1 MTIKRTN
8 LNRALPWLYIVLA
21 VIGLIIS
28 FALTYDKI
36 KIAQNPNYSPVCNIN
51 PILSCGSVMKTKQ
64 SDIFGL
70 PNTLFGIAGF
80 SMLLM
85 LGLVLLAGAKLK
97 KWFWQLI
104 NAGALAGFLYFV
116 YLFSQAAFVIH
127 EICPFCFVIWMITPP
142 ILWYTTIYNLKE
154 KNINPKF
161 LGDGLRNKIIK
172 HHADILI
179 TWYVLVFLTLFIK
192 FYYYWKTLI

>member
-1 MTIKRTN
+1 MKKQLTLN
-8 LNRALPWLYIVLA
+8 LVLPYLYIVLA
-21 VIGLIIS
+21 IIGIIIS
-28 FALTYDKI
+28 FWLTYDKI
-36 KIAQNPNYSPVCNIN
+36 KIANNPSYQPVCNIN
-51 PILSCGSVMKTKQ
+51 PILSCGNVMKTKQ

-70 PNTLFGIAGF
+70 PNTLFGITGF

-85 LGLVLLAGAKLK
+85 LGIVLMAGAKLK

-104 NAGALAGFLYFV
+104 NLGALAGFLYFV
-116 YLFSQAAFVIH
+116 YLFSQGVFVIH

-161 LGDGLRNKIIK
+161 LKEKVRKGIIK
-172 HHADILI
+172 HHADILL
-179 TWYVLVFLTLFIK
+179 TWYVLVFLTLLVK
-192 FYYYWKTLI
+192 FWYYWKTII